1 MAPRPDVAVAPGRWP
16 VLGHTVPMLR
26 DPVKLLSSLRS
37 HGDVV
42 RLDFGPMPVYLV
54 TTPELAW
61 RLLAVDAAKFDK
73 GIVFDKMRP
82 LFGDGLATSNGA
94 FNQRQRRMML
104 PAFQPSRI
112 ALYAETTMTKVA
124 VDLADAWKPGEVV
137 EFDRRMQ
144 DLALTVS
151 GRTLFSTELGGDAL
165 TEIQRSIPI
174 MLKYVMVRAFSPKF
188 VERLPIPAN
197 REFDAAAARLRRV
210 IGDAVVRA
218 REKGGDQGDLLSM
231 LLLAEDDETGEKMT
245 DRQVEDEV
253 ITILTTGAETTA
265 VALAWFFHE
274 IGARPEIERRFHAEV
289 DEVLAG
295 GPARFEHLPRLVY
308 THRIINEVV
317 RRTPPVILMRRARED
332 VELGGVCIPAGTEVA
347 VSQHTLHRDPRWF
360 PDPGRFDPDRWE
372 PERAAEVP
380 KGAFIPFGA
389 GARLCPGH
397 RFAPTEIALVAATIG
412 ARWRLEPA
420 PGVKVF
426 PQIKATMQPNRLPM
440 IVRPRTSGWP

>member
-1 MAPRPDVAVAPGRWP
+1 MAPGPDVAVAPGRWP
-16 VLGHTVPMLR
+16 LLGHTVPMLR
-26 DPVKLLSSLRS
+26 DPLKLLSSLSS

-61 RLLAVDAAKFDK
+61 RLLAVDAGKFDK

-104 PAFQPSRI
+104 PAFQRGRLE
-112 ALYAETTMTKVA
+112 LYAETAMTRLA
-124 VDLADAWKPGEVV
+124 GELADSWKPGQVV

-144 DLALTVS
+144 DLALTIS
-151 GRTLFSTELGGDAL
+151 ARTLFSTELGDDVLA
-165 TEIQRSIPI
+165 EIQRSIPI

-197 REFDAAAARLRRV
+197 REFDAAASRLRRV
-210 IGDAVVRA
+210 IGDAVFKA
-218 REKGGDQGDLLSM
+218 REQGGDQGDLLSM
-231 LLLAEDDETGEKMT
+231 LLLAKDDETGERMT

-274 IGARPEIERRFHAEV
+274 IGRNPDVERRFHAEV
-289 DEVLAG
+289 DAVLDG
-295 GPARFEHLPRLVY
+295 GPARFEHVPNLVY
-308 THRIINEVV
+308 TQRIINEVV

-332 VELGGVCIPAGTEVA
+332 VEFGGVRIPAGTEVA

-360 PDPGRFDPDRWE
+360 PDPERFDPDRWQSD
-372 PERAAEVP
+372 RAVILP

-397 RFAPTEIALVAATIG
+397 QFAPTEISLVAATIG
-412 ARWRLEPA
+412 ARWRLVGV
-420 PGVKVF
+420 PGVTVYPK
-426 PQIKATMQPNRLPM
+426 IKATMQPNRLPM
-440 IVRPRTSGWP
+440 TALPRAPG